1 MAEPIITGLYVAF
14 LSGFALLFWAMCR
27 SSCPNTV
34 PAAPPVD
41 VPEPDDEQ
49 LVHDLEAHLKAYG
62 AAIADLYD
70 TTPGGTQ

>member
-27 SSCPNTV
+27 SARPNTV

-41 VPEPDDEQ
+41 VPDPDDEQ

-70 TTPGGTQ
+70 TTPGGNQ